1 MKVVKLK
8 DCRKRPPDPREQMR
22 LALMELV
29 REAQAGHKQAPDNS
43 WLMRSAR
50 FIGSAA
56 GRIHR
61 IWTIV
66 WMKLTL
72 IITAVYMLM
81 HWAGISIG
89 VFHDLDL
96 LFTIK

>member
-8 DCRKRPPDPREQMR
+8 DFRKRPPDPREQMR

-29 REAQAGHKQAPDNS
+29 REAQVGHKQEPDNS

-50 FIGSAA
+50 FIGTIA
-56 GRIHR
+56 GMIHR
-61 IWTIV
+61 I
-66 WMKLTL
+66 LTAKWINVLL
-72 IITAVYMLM
+72 ILAAIYLLM
-81 HWAGISIG
+81 HWTGVLIG

-96 LFTIK
+96 LFSIK